1 MGKAPNHPIQK
12 HIMKAILKVLSV
24 LTLLAIAVPHL
35 AYGDDKPAKSEK
47 KGDSNLKSLHAQ
59 VDSITAELLTVKGDG
74 PDTKFVINAQT
85 KITKSRKDKTASTVA
100 DVKPGQW
107 IGGSYSKEA
116 DGSNVLHSLHT
127 AISQEGTSSK
137 KSKDAK

>member
-1 MGKAPNHPIQK
+1 MGTKPSINK
-12 HIMKAILKVLSV
+12 KTIMKAMLKILSLLAV
-24 LTLLAIAVPHL
+24 LAIATPHV
-35 AYGDDKPAKSEK
+35 AYGDDKPAKTEK
-47 KGDSNLKSLHAQ
+47 KSDSKLKSVHAQ
-59 VDSITAELLTVKGDG
+59 VDSITPALLTIKGDG
-74 PDTKFVINAQT
+74 PDTKFVINAET

-107 IGGSYSKEA
+107 IGGSYTKEA

-127 AISQEGTSSK
+127 AISQEAGTPK